1 MTAMTPAFRKACII
15 GHPVA
20 QSRSPMIHNHWL
32 KALGIPGRYEAR
44 DLSPEAF
51 PAFVA
56 DLNAQGYVGANVT
69 VPHKEAAFAACS
81 RLDAAARAIGAVN
94 TLWLEGNVL
103 CGGNSD
109 AHGFIA
115 HLDASAPGWQRSLGP
130 ADGDAAPACRA
141 LVLGA
146 GGAARAVVWSL
157 AERGVSVAIANR
169 DAPRAR
175 SLARGFD
182 TDGSR
187 GLSGH
192 AMADIGRLL
201 PATDLLVNCTS
212 LGMTAKPAL
221 EIDLSGLKPGA
232 VVYDIVYVPLE
243 TPLLRQARE
252 RGHRVVDGLGMLL
265 HQAGYGFGKW
275 FGVEP
280 VPDAALRAMVEADV
294 AAVR

>member
-1 MTAMTPAFRKACII
+1 MTLPFRKACII

-32 KALGIPGRYEAR
+32 KALGIPGLYDRR

-51 PAFVA
+51 PGFVA
-56 DLNAQGYVGANVT
+56 DLAAQGYVGANVT

-81 RLDAAARAIGAVN
+81 RLDDAARAIGAVN
-94 TLWLEGNVL
+94 TLWLEGGLL

-115 HLDASAPGWQRSLGP
+115 HLDASAPGWQAVP
-130 ADGDAAPACRA
+130 AVDNGSGATCRA

-157 AERGVSVAIANR
+157 AERGVAVAIANR
-169 DAPRAR
+169 DAERAQ
-175 SLARGFD
+175 SLARQFD
-182 TDGSR
+182 ADGGKS
-187 GLSGH
+187 LSAH
-192 AMADIGRLL
+192 AMADVAGLL

-212 LGMTAKPAL
+212 LGMIGKPPL
-221 EIDLSGLKPGA
+221 DIDLAGLKPGA

-243 TPLLRQARE
+243 TSLLRQARE

-280 VPDAALRAMVEADV
+280 EPDAALRAMVEADV
-294 AAVR
+294 ATVR